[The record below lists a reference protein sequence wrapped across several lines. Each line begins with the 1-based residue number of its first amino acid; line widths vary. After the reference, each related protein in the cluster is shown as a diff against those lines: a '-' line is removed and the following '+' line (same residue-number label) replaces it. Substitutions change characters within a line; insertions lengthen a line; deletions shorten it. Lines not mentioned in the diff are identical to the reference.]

1 MKSKL
6 FVKRM
11 NKKLQTLK
19 KKLEFL
25 TITVAEFMNFQ
36 TWKHSINMQKI
47 INSNITSL
55 CILNAERC

>member
-1 MKSKL
+1 
-6 FVKRM
+6 M